1 MRHASLVPS
10 LAFAVFG
17 MIGCGST
24 DATTPSGSIVL
35 GSTTS
40 WFEGDDVTLD
50 YTRQFACAMPPSA
63 ASPSGCEM
71 GADAQTQPVFGTQIP
86 VLYVMVPLGFTP
98 DPSTLHCPN
107 AGNCVA
113 HPPTVDM
120 TRVFGAGTAS
130 SPLPAHSHI
139 IIDMDN
145 HNNDPWK
152 VEVIGVKDPSAWD
165 LIAGTKNLSQV
176 RLLQFQDPTE
186 TRITADIST
195 NIFLFFR
202 VR

>member
-1 MRHASLVPS
+1 MRHSSLVPS
-10 LAFAVFG
+10 LAIAVVG
-17 MIGCGST
+17 IIGCGST
-24 DATTPSGSIVL
+24 NSTSPSPTVL

-40 WFEGDDVTLD
+40 WFEGDEVTLD
-50 YTRQFACAMPPSA
+50 YTKQFECKMPPSA
-63 ASPSGCEM
+63 ASATGCEM
-71 GADAQTQPVFGTQIP
+71 GADAQTVPVIGTAIP

-98 DPSTLHCPN
+98 DPSTLHCPTV
-107 AGNCVA
+107 GNCVA
-113 HPPTVDM
+113 HPSTLDM
-120 TRVFGAGTAS
+120 TRVFGAGTAT

-152 VEVIGVKDPSAWD
+152 VEVIGVKDPNTWD
-165 LIAGTKNLSQV
+165 LIVGTKNLSEV
-176 RLLQFQDPTE
+176 RLLQFQDPTA
-186 TRITADIST
+186 THITDDIQT